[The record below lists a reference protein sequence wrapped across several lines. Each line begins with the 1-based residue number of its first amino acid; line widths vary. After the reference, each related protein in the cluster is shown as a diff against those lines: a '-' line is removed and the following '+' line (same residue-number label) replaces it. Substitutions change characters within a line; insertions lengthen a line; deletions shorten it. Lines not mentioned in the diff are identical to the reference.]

1 MMNTEIKT
9 TYTFDSSILSDLHK
23 DAFGVRPGQG
33 FWRQW
38 NESTN
43 DEKQQIWDGLCDV
56 SQQEADREKQLQ
68 EIAVADFEGRIA
80 QAQFQGAPDRATA
93 IRWMCQAYGV
103 EDAPGTW
110 GWEHLEYELGI
121 PYGYI
126 EGKPNKYG

>member
-33 FWRQW
+33 FWRHW

-68 EIAVADFEGRIA
+68 EIAVQDFEDRMKFM
-80 QAQFQGAPDRATA
+80 QATIVGATREDC
-93 IRWMCQAYGV
+93 IRYLHDAYKTNGDV
-103 EDAPGTW
+103 EY
-110 GWEHLEYELGI
+110 LEFNLGI

-126 EGKPNKYG
+126 SGKNFG